1 MEQKAQ
7 DQSKNVMIFGL
18 SDVKTENTIDAVKPV
33 LEIIQEK
40 PRFVEARRH
49 GRFVE
54 RYSQPIVL
62 LLRKFYCCESDCV
75 EAQIFANILWLQN
88 CGNISPGRTEA
99 EHQEESDI
107 VARRKLENRGKE

>member
-75 EAQIFANILWLQN
+75 EAQIFANIL
-88 CGNISPGRTEA
+88 
-99 EHQEESDI
+99 
-107 VARRKLENRGKE
+107 